1 MKVLFPIGS
10 FYPDQSG
17 GPSNTI
23 YWHSMALIRQNQEP
37 IVVTT
42 SKGIPENLCD
52 NWQNTN
58 YGRVIYIKNKFH
70 YLPFRMIEA
79 ARRELQ
85 NVDIVHLTSLFYP
98 PSLIIAF
105 INTLFYHKPIIW
117 SVRGELNK
125 TSLSFKPKVKKILL
139 TLVKLIN
146 KSITF
151 HTTSK
156 EETQTTQNIF
166 SSGCKIVEI
175 PNFLELPDLVERNNT
190 IAPYLLFIGRIHPI
204 KAINHLIEAL
214 GLSSFFRESNLILKI
229 AGSDNNGYAVKLKEL
244 VAQLGLGE
252 KVQFMGQIK
261 DIEKEQ
267 LYANA
272 YFTFLP
278 SLTENFGN
286 VVVESL
292 AQGTPVV
299 ASLGTPWQLL
309 EEKQAGFWTDNTP
322 SVLAM
327 VIDKILTLSPED
339 YANYRA
345 NAYRLATDHF
355 DIHKNIHQWID
366 AYKQVL
372 NES

>member
-23 YWHSMALIRQNQEP
+23 YWHCKALFRQNHEP

-42 SKGIPENLCD
+42 NKGIPQNLCD

-58 YGRVIYIKNKFH
+58 YGRVIYLKTKYH
-70 YLPFRMIEA
+70 YLPFRMIKVVW
-79 ARRELQ
+79 RELQ
-85 NVDIVHLTSLFYP
+85 NADIVHLTSLFYP
-98 PSLIIAF
+98 PSFIIAF
-105 INTLFYHKPIIW
+105 INTLFYQKPIIW

-125 TSLSFKPKVKKILL
+125 TSLSFKPNVKNILL
-139 TLVKLIN
+139 TFIKRIN
-146 KSITF
+146 RGITF

-166 SSGCKIVEI
+166 STRCKLIEI

-190 IAPYLLFIGRIHPI
+190 KTPYLLFIGRIHTI
-204 KAINHLIEAL
+204 KAIHHLIEAL
-214 GLSSFFRESNLILKI
+214 ELSIFFRHSNLILKI
-229 AGSDNNGYAVKLKEL
+229 AGSDNNDYALKLRDQIT
-244 VAQLGLGE
+244 QLGLE
-252 KVQFMGQIK
+252 NKVQFLGQIK

-267 LYANA
+267 VYANA

-278 SLTENFGN
+278 SHTENFGN

-327 VIDKILTLSPED
+327 VIDKILTFSPED

-355 DIHKNIHQWID
+355 DVHKNIHQWID